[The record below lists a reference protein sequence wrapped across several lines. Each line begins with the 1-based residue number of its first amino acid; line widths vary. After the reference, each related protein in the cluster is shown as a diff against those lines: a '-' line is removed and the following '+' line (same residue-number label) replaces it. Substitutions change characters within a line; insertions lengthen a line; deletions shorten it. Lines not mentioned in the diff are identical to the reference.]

1 MRRGEMD
8 DTDRKMLVLIVAN
21 PRIHIRELA
30 EKLGVSRQAVYHR
43 IQVLTKIGVIQGTT
57 AGISFPY
64 LDAVPVTVFGRS
76 NMALTEEVFDR
87 LGESEFTR
95 RAAIAGG
102 NFLYVVGELREISE
116 LDGYVEFVKRV
127 AKMSDPTVGI
137 YCPDEELMPNYSVN
151 GGGERKRSSRKLSP
165 LDLRIIASLKG
176 DARKPIADVAKAVG
190 ASAKTVKRHL
200 DDMISEGLLDLHALT
215 DSPSGGDMLFALHVN
230 LKDGFDKVEVGRRLL
245 SKYRPLDSYIRTFS
259 NLPGLLIVIVWS
271 DTVPE
276 MRRVFKETCDEEGV
290 LAVMLNFC
298 YLERVY
304 GTWRDKL
311 TAVQAPSSE
320 TARTRGRRPMT
331 CTQ

>member
-1 MRRGEMD
+1 MD

-30 EKLGVSRQAVYHR
+30 EKLGLSRQAVHHR
-43 IQVLTKIGVIQGTT
+43 IQVLMRNGVIQGTT
-57 AGISFPY
+57 AGISSSY
-64 LDAVPVTVFGRS
+64 LDAVPMTVFGRS
-76 NMALTEEVFDR
+76 NMTLTEEVFDI

-95 RAAIAGG
+95 RAAVAGG

-137 YCPDEELMPNYSVN
+137 YCPDEELMPNYFVD
-151 GGGERKRSSRKLSP
+151 GGGKRKKSSRKLSP

-190 ASAKTVKRHL
+190 ASSKTVKRHL
-200 DDMISEGLLDLHALT
+200 DDMISEGLLDLHALM

-230 LKDGFDKVEVGRRLL
+230 LKDGYNKVEVGRRLL
-245 SKYRPLDSYIRTFS
+245 SRYRPLDSYIRTFS
-259 NLPGLLIVIVWS
+259 NLPGLLIAVIWS

-290 LAVMLNFC
+290 LSVMLNFC
-298 YLERVY
+298 YLERIY

-311 TAVQAPSSE
+311 TAVQVPFLQDGA
-320 TARTRGRRPMT
+320 T
-331 CTQ
+331 